1 MNIKGI
7 TQAIKMALD
16 ARFRTPASAISNVIL
31 LCGLMKRPGL
41 SAIMSLTKIT
51 ELLQLKGIPTWPNTD
66 GTPNLILIH
75 DFILMNEIYRA
86 ISMDMKITTVVKPGS
101 IAFQGTGT
109 VNGGVVSV
117 TGINTNISGHDGIG
131 L

>member
-7 TQAIKMALD
+7 TQSIKAALE

-41 SAIMSLTKIT
+41 SAIVSLTKIT
-51 ELLQLKGIPTWPNTD
+51 ELFQLKGIPTWPNPD

-75 DFILMNEIYRA
+75 DFILINEIYRA
-86 ISMDMKITTVVKPGS
+86 ISMDMKAKAVLKPGS
-101 IAFQGTGT
+101 ITFEGLGTD
-109 VNGGVVSV
+109 GVVCK
-117 TGINTNISGHDGIG
+117 GINTNIVEGEVGAW
-131 L
+131 